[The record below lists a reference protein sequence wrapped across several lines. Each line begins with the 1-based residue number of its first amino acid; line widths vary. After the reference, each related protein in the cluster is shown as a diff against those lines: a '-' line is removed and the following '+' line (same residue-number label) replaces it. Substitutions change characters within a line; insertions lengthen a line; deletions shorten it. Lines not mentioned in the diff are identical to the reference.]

1 MELKRAAFYIMVI
14 GAVIIF
20 LVVSCSE
27 PDDEAPD
34 HGVGNGYQEAPG
46 EQGGDAHKPGRDD
59 ETGDRVVQWGY
70 EGAGA
75 PHFWGELEAE
85 YALCQTGRSQSPV
98 DISAVT
104 VQPLAGIVVDYQPSP
119 LTVVNNNHTLLVNYA
134 PGSSITVAGKRY
146 DLLELYFRSPS
157 EHTIGGKSY
166 DLEVQL
172 VHKAADGQLGIVGVM
187 FEAGPANKTVA
198 KLWQYMPQR
207 AGQTVEAGAVTVNA
221 ADLLPPDMAYFNY
234 SGSSTMPPCN
244 EGVNWMV
251 LATPMNVSRGQV
263 AQFTALFPS
272 NARPLQPLNE
282 RAVLLSH

>member
-1 MELKRAAFYIMVI
+1 MDLKKVAFYIMVI

-20 LVVSCSE
+20 LIVSCSE

-34 HGVGNGYQEAPG
+34 HYQDAPG
-46 EQGGDAHKPGRDD
+46 EQTGDAHKPGSDD
-59 ETGDRVVQWGY
+59 TGDHAIQWGY

-75 PHFWGELEAE
+75 PHFWGELEDE
-85 YALCQTGRSQSPV
+85 YALCQRGRSQSPV

-104 VQPLAGIVVDYQPSP
+104 VQALDGIVVDYQPSP
-119 LTVVNNNHTLLVNYA
+119 LAVVNDNHTLLVNYA

-146 DLLELYFRSPS
+146 DLQALYFRAPS
-157 EHTIGGKSY
+157 EHTIGGKAY
-166 DLEVQL
+166 DMEVQW
-172 VHKAADGQLGIVGVM
+172 VHRAADGQLGVIGVM
-187 FEAGPANKTVA
+187 FEAGPANKTIA

-207 AGQTVEAGAVTVNA
+207 AGQTVEAGAVTVNT
-221 ADLLPPDMAYFNY
+221 ADLLPSDMAYFNY

-263 AQFTALFPS
+263 AQFKALFS
-272 NARPLQPLNE
+272 LNARPVQPLNG
-282 RAVLLSH
+282 RAVLLSR